1 MLKLDFLRLDHFPIF
16 FPTPQKTKQNKTIKN
31 WLNIAEFLTAK
42 PFLLGWDCFIP
53 SSLKQ
58 RLHDL
63 YKSTQSPSADPREMD
78 HYVPQDKTLHISR
91 LPSNSC
97 VQEPSL
103 TLGFMEAF
111 SSTCQSLQTPVA
123 QIES

>member
-1 MLKLDFLRLDHFPIF
+1 MYVYAKVSDLEVTDSCELSFGC
-16 FPTPQKTKQNKTIKN
+16 
-31 WLNIAEFLTAK
+31 WELNPGPLEEQSEFLTAK
-42 PFLLGWDCFIP
+42 PFLQGWDCFIP

-78 HYVPQDKTLHISR
+78 HYVPQDKTLHILR

-97 VQEPSL
+97 VQELSL

-111 SSTCQSLQTPVA
+111 SSTCQSQQTPVA